1 MARKEAA
8 SDVLQDILRVR
19 ADLGRFPSEGEYRQ
33 HGRFS
38 RDVIDLHFGS
48 WSKMLLASGF
58 QYAVKGRRDKQEL
71 RKRAHE
77 HLVQEVEEK
86 RVARPP
92 PITHRLLCISD
103 MHHPYGHP
111 DTVPFLLALKGKYK
125 FDRILVGGDEIDG
138 HALSF
143 HDHDSDLLSA
153 GHELEAAIKCLEPLY
168 KAFPQAD
175 VLESNHGS
183 LVYRKGKHHG
193 LPRQVLKSYGE
204 ILRSPA
210 DWVWHHELVLQFSNG
225 KKAVAHH
232 GYSSN
237 VLSASRERGMSLI
250 QFHFHNSLSI
260 QFWENADDAYFAL
273 QSGCL
278 IDDKSLAYAY
288 NKLSIKRPIIGCS
301 GVLEGVPVLFPMF
314 LDRHKRWTGR
324 IP

>member
-19 ADLGRFPSEGEYRQ
+19 ADLGKFPSRNEYVQ
-33 HGRFS
+33 FGRFS
-38 RDVIDLHFGS
+38 RDAVDYHFGS
-48 WSKMLLASGF
+48 WTKMVLASGF
-58 QYAVKGRRDKQEL
+58 GYAIKGKRDKQEL
-71 RKRAHE
+71 RKQAHE
-77 HLVQEVEEK
+77 HLVKEVEEK
-86 RVARPP
+86 RIVRPP

-111 DTVPFLLALKGKYK
+111 DTVPFLLGLKDKYK
-125 FDRILVGGDEIDG
+125 FDAVLIGGDEIDG

-153 GHELEAAIKCLEPLY
+153 GHELEAAIKALSPLY
-168 KAFPQAD
+168 AAFSNAY

-183 LVYRKGKHHG
+183 LVFRKGKHHG
-193 LPRQVLKSYGE
+193 LPRHVFKSYRE
-204 ILRSPA
+204 ILRAPEG
-210 DWVWHHELVLQFSNG
+210 WTWQPEMIFQFSNG
-225 KKAVAHH
+225 KKALAHH

-237 VLSASRERGMSLI
+237 ILGASRERGMSLI

-260 QFWENADDAYFAL
+260 QYWENAEDTFFAL

-278 IDDKSLAYAY
+278 IDDTSLAYAY
-288 NKLSIKRPIIGCS
+288 NKLSVRRPIIGCS
-301 GVLEGVPVLFPMF
+301 GVLEGAPVLFPMF

-324 IP
+324 VP